1 MNIVEYRNPLSK
13 NNLVFCI
20 VDDIDTYK
28 TSWIKEIIKNLA
40 DFTVSNLYIKGYDVF
55 VGYDE
60 DILLKHV
67 TDLKYNY
74 AVVMSPGTEYING
87 LDFFN
92 ELEKLIQKDFFI
104 AGHFLDRKDAYYELH
119 HQCYVINLKDYAD
132 LDYPCIGI
140 TSPGSQHHQR
150 SPVRSLENIHDDYT
164 PIWIKP
170 GETFK
175 KYNHKCHGWNI
186 ISKGLKLSKSFVVFD
201 DSIRNNKKHYYPESK
216 QDFEEKIA
224 WLYLRQ
230 NFCANEYI
238 HYQNTE
244 LSNNIRDTYDQ
255 IIIPASGTLYLDL
268 IDKGTVIFY
277 DYNQRSLDY
286 WEKACPRKDGI
297 SYKFVYTDLLID
309 DKLLENIEYD
319 AENTFIN
326 LSNIFC
332 YEGTAVFYPLSYRL
346 KRQNNFVDKIS
357 QLKKSKINFSMTA
370 GCGFSIVENPTLSY
384 LKKPTWHYNQDW
396 V

>member
-28 TSWIKEIIKNLA
+28 NNWIKEIVKNLA
-40 DFTVSNLYIKGYDVF
+40 DFTVSNLYTKGYDIF
-55 VGYDE
+55 IGHDE

-67 TDLKYNY
+67 TDLEYNY

-119 HQCYVINLKDYAD
+119 HQCYVINLKDYVD
-132 LDYPCIGI
+132 LDYPCIG
-140 TSPGSQHHQR
+140 SVSLGSEHHQQ

-170 GETFK
+170 GVMSK

-186 ISKGLKLSKSFVVFD
+186 ISKALELSKSLLVFD
-201 DSIRNNKKHYYPESK
+201 DSIRNNKKYYYPESK
-216 QDFEEKIA
+216 KDFEEKIS
-224 WLYLRQ
+224 WLYFRQ
-230 NFCANEYI
+230 NYCANEYI
-238 HYQNTE
+238 HLQNTE
-244 LSNNIRDTYDQ
+244 LRNEVSDKYDQ

-286 WEKACPRKDGI
+286 WEKACPRKPGI

-309 DKLLENIEYD
+309 DRLLENIDFD

-332 YEGTAVFYPLSYRL
+332 YEGTAVFYPLFYRL
-346 KRQNNFVDKIS
+346 KRQNNFVDRIS
-357 QLKKSKINFSMTA
+357 HLKKSKINFSMTA
-370 GCGFSIVENPTLSY
+370 HCGFSVVKNPTLSD